1 MPRFELSIDAAY
13 LEGSWGAFQG
23 MRELVQNA
31 RDAEVEFNAPM
42 EITHYFNE
50 KTGNGQLRI
59 NNDGAQLSRSAMLM
73 GNTSKADRDDLIG
86 KWGEGLKVG
95 ILALLR
101 DGYEVKIRT
110 GSEVWIP
117 SIGRSEKFDAEV
129 LIFDVMT
136 GRKNQDRVRVEV
148 SPFSK
153 GDWKAWRKKF
163 LFLDEE
169 EKDTRIPTYYGTLL
183 LEPEHKGW
191 IFVKG
196 IATEH
201 VPEFGYG
208 YDLKFAD
215 LDRDRKMVN
224 RWQLKYYT
232 TQLWQSAMA
241 KRPDLL
247 DPLFSLLQEEKEE
260 GQGFAENLSPEIKE
274 KVAEKFTE
282 TFGEKALPVASIG
295 DSAKLEHHGR
305 KGIVAPRPMREILDS
320 VFGTTAEN
328 LTQMEQEAQKQYSWH
343 ELSDIERA
351 NLQRAVEMISK
362 EEPRLDLDLVKVTD
376 FCEEAVQGTYEV
388 KDGERVISLAKK
400 ILEDRATTLKV
411 VLHEAAH
418 MDGSDGEHSHV
429 QRIENMWSNI
439 LERVLSN

>member
-13 LEGSWGAFQG
+13 LKGSWGAFQG
-23 MRELVQNA
+23 VRELVQNA
-31 RDAEVEFNAPM
+31 RDAEVEFGAPM
-42 EITHYFNE
+42 EITHYFNY

-59 NNDGAQLSRSAMLM
+59 SNEGAKLSRSAMLM

-153 GDWKAWRKKF
+153 GDWQEWRKKF
-163 LFLDEE
+163 LFLDDA
-169 EKDTRIPTYYGTLL
+169 EKDTRVPTYYGTLL

-208 YDLKFAD
+208 YDLRYAD

-232 TQLWQSAMA
+232 TQLWQSAVA

-247 DPLFSLLQEEKEE
+247 DPLFTLLQEEKEE
-260 GQGFAENLSPEIKE
+260 AVGFAENLRPEIKE

-328 LTQMEQEAQKQYSWH
+328 LARMEQEAQKQYSWH
-343 ELSDIERA
+343 ELSDTEKT
-351 NLQRAVEMISK
+351 NLQRAVEMVSK
-362 EEPRLDLDLVKVTD
+362 EEPRLKLDLVRVTD
-376 FCEEAVQGTYEV
+376 FCDEMTEGTYEV
-388 KDGERVISLAKK
+388 KGGERIISLAKK
-400 ILEDRATTLKV
+400 ILEDKAVTLRV
-411 VLHEAAH
+411 MLHEAAH

-429 QRIENMWSNI
+429 RRIEIMWSNI
-439 LERVLSN
+439 LERALSN